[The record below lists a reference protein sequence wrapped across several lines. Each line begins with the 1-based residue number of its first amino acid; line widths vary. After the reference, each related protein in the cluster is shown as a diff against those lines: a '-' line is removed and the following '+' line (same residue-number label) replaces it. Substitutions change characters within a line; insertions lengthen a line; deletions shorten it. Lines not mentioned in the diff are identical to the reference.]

1 MTLGG
6 RQASDQNHHTP
17 PSDLHAA
24 KHGGLTL
31 CQEGD
36 VTKGDSARF
45 TVVQSAGKSA
55 TLNFR
60 VPHWVSGPAVLALNG
75 NIKERAGKPSSYV
88 SLKRKWKTGDVV
100 TLRLPAALRLECAQ
114 DSPSLVSVFFGPL
127 LLAGELGRE
136 NMPKDRGDK
145 DAYLTV
151 PAVAVPEIKSASGNP
166 ADWLEPVTGAP
177 LVFKA
182 RGVGPADGVIFRPL
196 YDLHHQ
202 RYSVY
207 WNRSPAEMENK

>member
-1 MTLGG
+1 M
-6 RQASDQNHHTP
+6 
-17 PSDLHAA
+17 
-24 KHGGLTL
+24 
-31 CQEGD
+31 
-36 VTKGDSARF
+36 
-45 TVVQSAGKSA
+45 
-55 TLNFR
+55 
-60 VPHWVSGPAVLALNG
+60 
-75 NIKERAGKPSSYV
+75 
-88 SLKRKWKTGDVV
+88 
-100 TLRLPAALRLECAQ
+100 
-114 DSPSLVSVFFGPL
+114 FFGPV

-145 DAYLTV
+145 DAYLKM

-182 RGVGPADGVIFRPL
+182 HGVGPADGIIFRPL